1 MNLVFHLLLLSLLQY
16 WTSSYTACAPNRYGR
31 RCNYQCKCKSSEDCN
46 DGPKGNGDCTPRL
59 NVSLLSSDATRK
71 EQLRSSPFLANFQLL
86 PTTFDQM
93 TMDEHTGRKSRQI
106 YGASGARIL
115 PAPFRNPALNV
126 VALDHEL
133 AAFLGLEIPANL
145 NDGHIR
151 DLAEVFSGR
160 KLLPGSITFAHGY
173 AGHQFG
179 QWAGQLGDGRATTLG
194 DRLGLDGSHYEI
206 SLKGAGRTAFSRSG
220 DGRAVLRNLV
230 REFLSGAFLNAVGV
244 PTSGALALVGSD
256 QDMDGIIRDEYYT
269 GSPEKLKPGV
279 LSRVTPSFIRFGSI
293 QLAAKRQGL
302 DGVLKLARHALTIID
317 EQERNGDRS
326 FFKYFAKN
334 KNLLARVDE
343 EIREN
348 CFFAPRKQD
357 TCAGSSRGGGGSKM
371 LECFLDRLVAR
382 TAALV
387 ASWQAVGFAHGVS
400 NTDNM
405 SVFGVTIDM
414 NVFGL
419 ITDYGT
425 SHDFSPNFIDDD
437 KRYKFG
443 HQQKMAAWNLAR
455 VGDALMG
462 KTRFVGGDRDSDS
475 ETNKK
480 TTSAHDYFLTP
491 EKVRQQIAEFNGR
504 YQLCYEARLKWRIG
518 LVGSSMVTSNAIA
531 AWHDWMR
538 AANVDYHKASRALGE
553 FAKNSDDRDVGDAII
568 KASTTR
574 SVPKLL
580 SIELEKTVRALRS
593 AVTKEYG
600 HDDESWVA
608 WQHHIRQA
616 TPYYVM
622 RTHALQEIGQIVE
635 GGNNAALQKAL
646 ELLSNPMQ
654 LQLSG
659 EKGDDYLNKHLKMIL
674 SSLPTEKEKGM
685 KTSCGGQ

>member
-1 MNLVFHLLLLSLLQY
+1 M
-16 WTSSYTACAPNRYGR
+16 
-31 RCNYQCKCKSSEDCN
+31 
-46 DGPKGNGDCTPRL
+46 
-59 NVSLLSSDATRK
+59 
-71 EQLRSSPFLANFQLL
+71 
-86 PTTFDQM
+86 
-93 TMDEHTGRKSRQI
+93 
-106 YGASGARIL
+106 
-115 PAPFRNPALNV
+115 

-133 AAFLGLEIPANL
+133 ASFLGLEIPTNANL
-145 NDGHIR
+145 NDGHKH

-160 KLLPGSITFAHGY
+160 KLLPGSITFSHGY

-179 QWAGQLGDGRATTLG
+179 QWAGQLGDGRATSLG

-230 REFLSGAFLNAVGV
+230 REMLSGAFLNAVGV

-256 QDMDGIIRDEYYT
+256 QAMDGIIRDEYYT

-317 EQERNGDRS
+317 EQEKNGDRS

-334 KNLLARVDE
+334 KNLLAGVDE

-348 CFFAPRKQD
+348 CFFAPRRQE
-357 TCAGSSRGGGGSKM
+357 TCARSSRGGGGSEM

-382 TAALV
+382 TAALI
-387 ASWQAVGFAHGVS
+387 AAWQSVGFAHGVM

-405 SVFGVTIDM
+405 AASGVTIDM

-443 HQQKMAAWNLAR
+443 SQAKMASWNLAR

-475 ETNKK
+475 ESDSETNKK
-480 TTSAHDYFLTP
+480 TTSTHDYFLTP

-518 LVGSSMVTSNAIA
+518 LVGPSMVTSNAIT
-531 AWHDWMR
+531 AWHDWMS

-553 FAKNSDDRDVGDAII
+553 FAKDGDDSDVGDAII

-580 SIELEKTVRALRS
+580 SIELEKTVRALRF

-600 HDDESWVA
+600 HDDESWIA
-608 WQHHIRQA
+608 WQNHIRQA

-622 RTHALQEIGQIVE
+622 RTHALHEIGQIVE

-654 LQLSG
+654 LKSG
-659 EKGDDYLNKHLKMIL
+659 EKGDDSSLYLYKHLKMML